1 MKQNAAARQS
11 RSSVPLGQ
19 MLYLKDYLPAQP
31 TKPHTRWERTPGI
44 PEWLEQVSIWTERL
58 FTGGDDGVERGLDVV
73 LYGVYMKGKNEKDL
87 SPDSNPF
94 LQTANPCCDPLGRA
108 IAQPH
113 NRGKLRPYNVP

>member
-1 MKQNAAARQS
+1 MGTYFGYPRVAGTGEHLDGAL
-11 RSSVPLGQ
+11 V
-19 MLYLKDYLPAQP
+19 
-31 TKPHTRWERTPGI
+31 H
-44 PEWLEQVSIWTERL
+44 
-58 FTGGDDGVERGLDVV
+58 GGDDGVERGLDVV

>member
-1 MKQNAAARQS
+1 MGTYSGYPRVA
-11 RSSVPLGQ
+11 G
-19 MLYLKDYLPAQP
+19 
-31 TKPHTRWERTPGI
+31 
-44 PEWLEQVSIWTERL
+44 
-58 FTGGDDGVERGLDVV
+58 TGEHLDGALVHRGDDGVERGLDVV

-113 NRGKLRPYNVP
+113 NRENFVLIMYHESTSDTRENSQNNDKIFTNFQHLLCAGGQHI